1 MKIRKQLVN
10 PRIPQPIEGILPLV
24 DGTSIEEEN
33 SDADEDQVVL
43 DEDSELPQEVHA
55 LEDDSERKRGHPDD
69 LPMQMNK
76 FVKGIRRQ

>member
-1 MKIRKQLVN
+1 MKSLKGIQPVKILKQLVN

-43 DEDSELPQEVHA
+43 DEDSELLKKCTLWKTTVNA
-55 LEDDSERKRGHPDD
+55 SEA
-69 LPMQMNK
+69 
-76 FVKGIRRQ
+76 IRMTCQCK